1 LSYDVG
7 FQELG
12 HDEDIDGARS
22 IASYITT
29 YDSGLVVL
37 SSEGIIQAIVL
48 MMMDVATVSIGPNM
62 VLDALPIP
70 WVI

>member
-1 LSYDVG
+1 MALDPSHHILPLMT
-7 FQELG
+7 Q
-12 HDEDIDGARS
+12 
-22 IASYITT
+22 
-29 YDSGLVVL
+29 GLVVL

-70 WVI
+70 WVF